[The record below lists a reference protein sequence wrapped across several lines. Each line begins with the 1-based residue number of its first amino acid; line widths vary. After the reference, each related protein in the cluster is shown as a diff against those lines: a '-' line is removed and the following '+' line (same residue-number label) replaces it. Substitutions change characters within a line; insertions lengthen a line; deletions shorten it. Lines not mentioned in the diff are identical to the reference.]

1 MWSWFRLRTEGVLDG
16 FGTSS
21 SLDKKGFSTAVVC
34 FSTKD
39 IWTFL
44 PPFFNR
50 SFSGERGGATESLC
64 GSDLAD
70 LLRVLRVV
78 TGEIWP
84 PPRAS
89 VGRHAQIQVSKKGWQ
104 EMARGLRETR

>member
-1 MWSWFRLRTEGVLDG
+1 MVLEHPPAWTKKDSPPLLFAFQPRT
-16 FGTSS
+16 FG
-21 SLDKKGFSTAVVC
+21 
-34 FSTKD
+34 
-39 IWTFL
+39 TFL